1 MLQASSMSHLRSLDS
16 LTKTSQV
23 SRAKGTTLT
32 LQSRMMK
39 EGSSR
44 DALRVELVFGCSTTP
59 MEMEVAGGFFHVSF
73 EVIGQLDKD
82 FTSL

>member
-1 MLQASSMSHLRSLDS
+1 MSHLRSWDS

-23 SRAKGTTLT
+23 SRAKGTALI
-32 LQSRMMK
+32 LQSGRIK
-39 EGSSR
+39 EGLLSR
-44 DALRVELVFGCSTTP
+44 ALRVELVFGCSITSMVVEAT
-59 MEMEVAGGFFHVSF
+59 VGIFHVSF